1 MASANAVLLL
11 FSAAFC
17 FLARRAAGD
26 DWPPTPLPL
35 AVTTGTSPTYPVSG
49 ACGYGDLYS
58 AGYGTKTASVSP
70 ELFEPSGG
78 AVCGACYELKCVD
91 AGSSCLPGSIVV
103 TATDMCRHS
112 YADEG
117 GWCNLPRAHF
127 VVSEPAYAQIAVRGA
142 GFVPVTY
149 RRAPCVR
156 NGGIRFRISGL
167 LLVTEVLVTNVAGA
181 GDVQSV
187 SIKGSSTV
195 WQPMSRLYGQKWQRI
210 SELHGQSLSI
220 TVTISDGRTV
230 VSNNVAPADWQS
242 GQTFQGGQ
250 F

>member
-1 MASANAVLLL
+1 MASANALLLL

-26 DWPPTPLPL
+26 DWQSANATSSSGDDRDIFDLP
-35 AVTTGTSPTYPVSG
+35 GG

-58 AGYGTKTASVSP
+58 AGYGTKTATVSP
-70 ELFEPSGG
+70 ELFNDG
-78 AVCGACYELKCVD
+78 AACGACYELKCVD

-112 YADEG
+112 YFDEG

-127 VVSEPAYAQIAVRGA
+127 VMSEPAYTQIAVRGA
-142 GFVPVTY
+142 GFVPVSY

-167 LLVTEVLVTNVAGA
+167 LLSTEVLVTNVAGA

-187 SIKGSSTV
+187 SIHASSIG
-195 WQPMSRLYGQKWQRI
+195 WMPMTRMYGQKWQKI

-220 TVTISDGRTV
+220 SVTISDGRTV